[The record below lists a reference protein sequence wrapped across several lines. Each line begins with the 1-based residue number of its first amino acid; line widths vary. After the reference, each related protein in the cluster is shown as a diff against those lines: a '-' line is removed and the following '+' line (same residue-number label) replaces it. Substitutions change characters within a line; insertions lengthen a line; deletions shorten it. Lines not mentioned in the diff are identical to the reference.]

1 MRPGGW
7 ILAGRLRLVA
17 FLVIAAFMVGSPA
30 AEQVFRLHTTL
41 LRSWTMF
48 GGIGLG
54 VIDASFAIRQ
64 PDGTLVPLDR
74 FEMLGTPR
82 DGKLKRIEKQHRA
95 GFHHQAT
102 LRNRRAGRRHSRKRA
117 AGQARRLA
125 DCPHG
130 HTVNA
135 CAD

>member
-1 MRPGGW
+1 
-7 ILAGRLRLVA
+7 
-17 FLVIAAFMVGSPA
+17 MVGSPA
-30 AEQVFRLHTTL
+30 AEQVFRLRTTL

-82 DGKLKRIEKQHRA
+82 DGKLKRIESSTELASIIKRLC
-95 GFHHQAT
+95 AT
-102 LRNRRAGRRHSRKRA
+102 
-117 AGQARRLA
+117 AGQGADIRVSARQARHDGWRIVHA
-125 DCPHG
+125 D
-130 HTVNA
+130 TRNA